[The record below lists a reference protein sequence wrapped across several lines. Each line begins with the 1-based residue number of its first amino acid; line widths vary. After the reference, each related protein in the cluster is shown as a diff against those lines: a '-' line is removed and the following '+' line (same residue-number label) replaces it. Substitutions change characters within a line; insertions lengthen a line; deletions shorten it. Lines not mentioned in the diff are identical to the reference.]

1 MKRILVT
8 GGAGYIGSHSC
19 KALAAAGYE
28 PVTMDN
34 LSRGHR
40 HAVKWGPFI
49 QADIQDAE
57 IVRQVVKDFGV
68 VAVLH
73 FAGYAYVGESMQ
85 EPAIY
90 FGNNVCA
97 TYGLLEALRATSLR
111 DIVFSSTCAIYGEQG
126 QSPVSEQAAQ
136 EPESTYGLSKLMVE
150 KILNDYCRAYDFR
163 SVSLRYFNAA
173 GADADGG
180 LGEEHDPEPHIVPTV
195 LAAARDG
202 NGVTLNGND
211 YPTADGTCV
220 RDFTHVTDLA
230 EAHVAALERL
240 LEGGS
245 RRAYNLGSGK
255 GCSLRQL
262 VSAAERVT
270 GKPIETRYF
279 PRRPGDPSFA
289 VANCSLAATELGWQA
304 RRSELDNILQ
314 SAWAW
319 MNRTKA

>member
-1 MKRILVT
+1 MIDKVPVPVT

-136 EPESTYGLSKLMVE
+136 EPVSTYGLSKLMVE
-150 KILNDYCRAYDFR
+150 KILN
-163 SVSLRYFNAA
+163 
-173 GADADGG
+173 
-180 LGEEHDPEPHIVPTV
+180 
-195 LAAARDG
+195 
-202 NGVTLNGND
+202 
-211 YPTADGTCV
+211 
-220 RDFTHVTDLA
+220 
-230 EAHVAALERL
+230 
-240 LEGGS
+240 
-245 RRAYNLGSGK
+245 
-255 GCSLRQL
+255 
-262 VSAAERVT
+262 
-270 GKPIETRYF
+270 
-279 PRRPGDPSFA
+279 
-289 VANCSLAATELGWQA
+289 
-304 RRSELDNILQ
+304 
-314 SAWAW
+314 
-319 MNRTKA
+319 